1 MQTGSKMSFLNNI
14 RLKSKLFA
22 VVGFLI
28 AVSLGISATVYF
40 AARNIANSTLDIQAT
55 SERLQ
60 HAGRATAN
68 LLAYVR
74 NVEFL
79 PLELTPEQRAE
90 FERGADD
97 ELRRMRARLDLFK
110 PAAEA
115 GRGELE
121 TIRSMLATYEKN
133 IHRHVVRLSRDNKEL
148 DAATK
153 LAFTGDKQVA
163 EIRQLL
169 RNLEQRNVEFYAK
182 GSKEL
187 LDEQAE
193 LLREI
198 LIIAGLG
205 CGLGLL
211 AAFTTIVIGV
221 TKPLMKIIEMMQALA
236 GGKSD
241 IELQGTE
248 RKDEIGGMARAVEI
262 FRENALERKRLEE
275 EMRRERD
282 REKARQSRVE
292 DLITVF
298 RGSIG
303 DIRQSLEHQLGT
315 LQSSS
320 ENLGRIAGEASQ
332 GASTA
337 GSASQEASSNVDHVA
352 NAAGELTAASREIST
367 QVHKASESV
376 TQCMMVAEQADQ
388 DISSLANLAERI
400 GAIVDIINSIA
411 EQTNMLA
418 LNATIESARA
428 GEAGRSFAVVA
439 NEVKALAGQTAKA
452 TDEISEQVQAIQT
465 ATQQAVGSIRTI
477 TSQVSDIQGRTTAI
491 AAAVEEQE
499 ASTHEISRA
508 ISLASDGS
516 NQVASSVTTMSHSV
530 DQTSQEAGQLRTT
543 SDMLAE
549 VAGNLTR
556 TVDGFLHSV
565 AEDVSERRRA
575 TRKAIRQIGVVSSRG
590 RRSQTMVLDI
600 SSSGLKIEATPE
612 LRLGDLIEIEWS
624 SGERFRGRTIWIA
637 NGQAGISLETEIPA
651 QLVAEAA

>member
-1 MQTGSKMSFLNNI
+1 MKLSIRHSLLGVISSIALVSFITIGVDFNTIRYLTSKFQGIANDEVTHLTNMKDISDGY
-14 RLKSKLFA
+14 A
-22 VVGFLI
+22 VTIVDATHKAADGIHSSETALAQVQKAQADIERIWVEFK
-28 AVSLGISATVYF
+28 AVSTLSNEERAQIALYEQQKKKSDPVLKQLEGVLNAGDLEALKKLRIKELYPAIDPLTEIIDNLVKLQLQSANAVLLDANSAGHSATRIQIVMSLF
-40 AARNIANSTLDIQAT
+40 LVVLAASGVIFVNRRII
-55 SERLQ
+55 
-60 HAGRATAN
+60 
-68 LLAYVR
+68 
-74 NVEFL
+74 L
-79 PLELTPEQRAE
+79 PLVRMKTVMQELASGNAE
-90 FERGADD
+90 
-97 ELRRMRARLDLFK
+97 
-110 PAAEA
+110 
-115 GRGELE
+115 GE
-121 TIRSMLATYEKN
+121 IS
-133 IHRHVVRLSRDNKEL
+133 
-148 DAATK
+148 
-153 LAFTGDKQVA
+153 
-163 EIRQLL
+163 
-169 RNLEQRNVEFYAK
+169 
-182 GSKEL
+182 
-187 LDEQAE
+187 
-193 LLREI
+193 
-198 LIIAGLG
+198 
-205 CGLGLL
+205 
-211 AAFTTIVIGV
+211 
-221 TKPLMKIIEMMQALA
+221 
-236 GGKSD
+236 
-241 IELQGTE
+241 GTE
-248 RKDEIGGMARAVEI
+248 RQDEIGGMARAVEI

-282 REKARQSRVE
+282 REKTRQSRVE
-292 DLITVF
+292 DLITDF

-376 TQCMMVAEQADQ
+376 TQCMLVAEQADQ

-477 TSQVSDIQGRTTAI
+477 TAQVSDIQGRTTAI

-530 DQTSQEAGQLRTT
+530 DQTSQEAGQLRMT

-600 SSSGLKIEATPE
+600 STQGLKIEATPE
-612 LRLGDLIEIEWS
+612 LRLGELIEVEWS
-624 SGERFRGRTIWIA
+624 SGERFRGRTVWVA
-637 NGQAGISLETEIPA
+637 NGQAGVSLETEIPA